1 MIHLLKHTP
10 GDGPGALG
18 RFLTRRG
25 TPFRT
30 IELANGEPLPRISN
44 DISAV
49 VSLGGHMDV
58 SEEANYP
65 FLKDETVFIK
75 RIVQNEIPFFGICL
89 GAQLLAKAFGADVY
103 RGRVNERGWTKVSLT
118 DDGVKDPLFLGVP
131 RELTVF
137 ESHHDTFD
145 IPRGGTRLATGT
157 EILNQAFRMGRNAY
171 AFQFHPEMDMENLSD
186 WFSNRPQ
193 LLQGHSARLSAI
205 EPGYSSAMNNIFDNF
220 FRYIH

>member
-1 MIHLLKHTP
+1 MIHLLKHTT

-25 TPFRT
+25 APFRT
-30 IELANGEPLPRISN
+30 IELAHGQSLPRISN

-65 FLKDETVFIK
+65 FLKEETVFIN

-103 RGRVNERGWTKVSLT
+103 RGRVNERGWTPVSLPM
-118 DDGVKDPLFLGVP
+118 K
-131 RELTVF
+131 EC
-137 ESHHDTFD
+137 
-145 IPRGGTRLATGT
+145 GTGCLQAYQ
-157 EILNQAFRMGRNAY
+157 EISRYLKAIMILSIS
-171 AFQFHPEMDMENLSD
+171 PEAGHGS
-186 WFSNRPQ
+186 RPG
-193 LLQGHSARLSAI
+193 LK
-205 EPGYSSAMNNIFDNF
+205 F
-220 FRYIH
+220 